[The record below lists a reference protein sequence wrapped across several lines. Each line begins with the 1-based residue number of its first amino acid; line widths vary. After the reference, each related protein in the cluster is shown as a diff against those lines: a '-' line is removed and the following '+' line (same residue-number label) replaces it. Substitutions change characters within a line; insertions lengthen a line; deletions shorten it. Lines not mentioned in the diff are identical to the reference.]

1 MIPGYVGGRCVKW
14 LKKIWIS
21 EKENDSHYHI
31 WDNRVLPSFVTEKD
45 GEFAEAM
52 FRHPDTACNEQNL
65 NSVIV
70 RPAQGEKIKLTE
82 AKKGNTYRVQGECD
96 CVPLAL
102 SQTRTPHIVA
112 AKFLVIVD
120 THMKALVAK
129 GGTFVLLRL
138 RYDRIRIRWWW
149 A

>member
-14 LKKIWIS
+14 LRRVWIS
-21 EKENDSHYHI
+21 DKENDSHYHI

-70 RPAQGEKIKLTE
+70 RPAQGEKIKLSE
-82 AKKGNTYRVQGECD
+82 ARKGNTYRIQGECS
-96 CVPLAL
+96 VHFSSLSILGGEPPLSIL
-102 SQTRTPHIVA
+102 SCRCCLIPGSCE
-112 AKFLVIVD
+112 KKNFR
-120 THMKALVAK
+120 K
-129 GGTFVLLRL
+129 
-138 RYDRIRIRWWW
+138 
-149 A
+149 